1 MMEPPPDTRRRSYL
15 MPSEAAGLEKNLSL
29 FEHEDELAALEQLV
43 AEGEADDS
51 LVEAHGWVK
60 KATIQKRERVALYLK
75 TAKDRTEMGRELLR
89 KRIADA
95 REFLD
100 AREREIERH
109 EAYFAE
115 GIKAMG
121 QDAKGKYPILRGL
134 TTQLRIQK
142 NPDSVKITEERLVPA
157 RFKTVTVTMQGEEW
171 LTVIKNLPDSFVPTW
186 TIDEVRI
193 DKAAI
198 KQALEN
204 KQDVPGAHMATG
216 GMGLRID

>member
-1 MMEPPPDTRRRSYL
+1 
-15 MPSEAAGLEKNLSL
+15 MPAEAAGLEKNLSL

-51 LVEAHGWVK
+51 LVEAHDWVK
-60 KATIQKRERVALYLK
+60 KATIQKRERVALYIK
-75 TAKDRTEMGRELLR
+75 TAKDRTAMGRDLLK
-89 KRIADA
+89 KRVADA
-95 REFLD
+95 KAFLD

-121 QDAKGKYPILRGL
+121 TDAKGKYPILRGL

-142 NPDSVKITEERLVPA
+142 NPDSVKITDEGLVPA
-157 RFKTVTVTMQGEEW
+157 RFKKVTLTMSAEE
-171 LTVIKNLPDSFVPTW
+171 LFTITDHLHEGYTPGW
-186 TIDEVRI
+186 TIDDVSL

-198 KQALEN
+198 KQALES

-216 GMGLRID
+216 EMGLRID